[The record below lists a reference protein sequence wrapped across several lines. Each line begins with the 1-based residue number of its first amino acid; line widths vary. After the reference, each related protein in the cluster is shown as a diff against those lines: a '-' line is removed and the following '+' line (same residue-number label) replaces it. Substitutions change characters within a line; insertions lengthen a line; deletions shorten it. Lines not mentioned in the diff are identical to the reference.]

1 MKNDVSDVER
11 RVKRYWFTDG
21 IVEIVGGGLSFLF
34 GTYFIAQEMLAEG
47 SAWHTVLG
55 GAFVLLLVSGY
66 FITRSLVNNLKTR
79 ITYPRT
85 GYVDYPSQKGTA
97 LRRILTIGIAVGVS
111 TMLIAIGRRV
121 GTYDWVP
128 AFTGVL
134 FGFVLLLVM
143 RKKGGPVRFY
153 ILAIFSVAAGLIL
166 SFSGLDLSY
175 SLGLFYGLVGIAYLI
190 SGSMTLRRYILQ
202 NPMPTDAER
211 DNE

>member
-97 LRRILTIGIAVGVS
+97 LRRIFHDWNRSRGVHHVDRNRQAGWNIRLGSSLHWRAVRVCIVVGDEKKRRARAVLHPGDFFRCGGFDLVVQRIGPELQPRS
-111 TMLIAIGRRV
+111 LLRIGGHCLPDFR
-121 GTYDWVP
+121 
-128 AFTGVL
+128 
-134 FGFVLLLVM
+134 
-143 RKKGGPVRFY
+143 
-153 ILAIFSVAAGLIL
+153 
-166 SFSGLDLSY
+166 
-175 SLGLFYGLVGIAYLI
+175 
-190 SGSMTLRRYILQ
+190 
-202 NPMPTDAER
+202 
-211 DNE
+211 